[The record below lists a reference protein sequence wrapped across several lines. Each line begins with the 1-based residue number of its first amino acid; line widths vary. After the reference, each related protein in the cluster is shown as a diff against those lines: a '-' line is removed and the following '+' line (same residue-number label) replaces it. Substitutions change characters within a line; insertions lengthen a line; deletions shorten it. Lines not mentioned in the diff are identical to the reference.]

1 MEVRQFIFKRNGCL
15 VTKVSD
21 DRATLFVD
29 ASVPVEVLQ
38 ELYRRFSARER
49 RWLAYRRRLR
59 RQEARRVFRQISR
72 RHRRRRI
79 RRYKHVALRFR
90 GRLPVR

>member
-1 MEVRQFIFKRNGCL
+1 MEVRQFIFKPNGCL

-21 DRATLFVD
+21 DRSTLFVD

-59 RQEARRVFRQISR
+59 RQETRRVFRQISR
-72 RHRRRRI
+72 RHRRWRI